1 MRKHLI
7 IILCLGAL
15 AGCNPGQL
23 GGPKLTKHIEFT
35 VADPTATIDDAAV
48 RDSCAVFKQRLEL
61 ADLGGFDV
69 ECADNQGQPIK
80 VSLPESA
87 DEAAVAELLTAQGRL
102 EFIDPQGQFLP
113 EGLAVCTSANPQ
125 PPAER
130 PEADCS
136 TIYTTIAEDGE
147 FLRDE
152 FESTADQAGHPAMRF
167 KLNESGGAKIAEFTA
182 TNFGYPM
189 SIVVDQVVI
198 SSPQIN
204 GTLPGEGIITF
215 GTGTRASQEEQ
226 AKELLAKLKGPS
238 LPVAWRLSEQGQ

>member
-7 IILCLGAL
+7 IILGLGGLL
-15 AGCNPGQL
+15 AGCSPGQL
-23 GGPKLTKHIEFT
+23 MGPKLTKHIEFT
-35 VADPTATIDDAAV
+35 VADPTATIDDATV
-48 RDSCAVFKQRLEL
+48 QDSCAVFKQRLEL
-61 ADLGGFDV
+61 ADLEGFAV

-87 DEAAVAELLTAQGRL
+87 DETAIADLLTAQGRL
-102 EFIDPQGQFLP
+102 EFIDPQGQYLP
-113 EGLAVCTSANPQ
+113 EGTTVCTTDSPQ
-125 PPAER
+125 PPAAR

-136 TIYTTIAEDGE
+136 TIFTTIAEDGE

-152 FESTADQAGHPAMRF
+152 FKLTTDQAGQPAMAF
-167 KLNESGGAKIAEFTA
+167 KLNESGGARLEKFTA
-182 TNFGYPM
+182 DNWMNPM

-215 GTGTRASQEEQ
+215 GTGTRATQETE
-226 AKELLAKLKGPS
+226 AKQLLAKMKGDP
-238 LPVAWRLSEQGQ
+238 LPIGWRLSE